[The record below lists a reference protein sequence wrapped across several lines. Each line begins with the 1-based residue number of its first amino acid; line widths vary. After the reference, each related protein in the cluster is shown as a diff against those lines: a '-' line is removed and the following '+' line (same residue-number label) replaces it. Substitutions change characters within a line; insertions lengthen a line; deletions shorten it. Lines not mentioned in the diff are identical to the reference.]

1 MMQSGAAR
9 SLLWA
14 RVHSAQARF
23 AQARAARP
31 GGAHAWSRV
40 TRRVAS
46 VLAVASMTASSGCYT
61 FGGGGGFPPK
71 LKTMAIVPFDNQTD
85 APEIQRELMEAL
97 RKAFRDRLN
106 LRDATEDKA
115 DVVITGIVGK
125 YEPGISTGVSADI
138 RGSQMSRRS
147 LQLVIDIEIMNQQT
161 GKALLTSKGMTSEG
175 QYAEGQEAD
184 GRKLAIETMI
194 DKIIQ
199 QTQSQW

>member
-1 MMQSGAAR
+1 MTQFGAAR
-9 SLLWA
+9 NLFLAPA
-14 RVHSAQARF
+14 RMTRAVF
-23 AQARAARP
+23 ARARSRS
-31 GGAHAWSRV
+31 WSRV
-40 TRRVAS
+40 ACTAAAAS
-46 VLAVASMTASSGCYT
+46 AMITSGCYN

-97 RKAFRDRLN
+97 RKAFRDKLN

-125 YEPGISTGVSADI
+125 YETGISVGVAADI

-161 GKALLTSKGMTSEG
+161 GKTLLTSKGMQTEG
-175 QYAEGQEAD
+175 GYAEGQEAD
-184 GRKLAIETMI
+184 GRKIAIETMI